1 MFGRRTMDLAL
12 PDPTPSRESP
22 LHHRFSTPIVVVPY
36 QRCFTSR
43 TPLLLAQAD
52 MPELFSSPSPLPL
65 CPLCYASLLLR
76 SPTLIPYYSTP
87 EFFFKARFAIAKNPA
102 LFWDKVKIE
111 KIMRAG
117 IILHNMIVEDE
128 RDGYTRYDLSEF
140 QQGEDTG
147 TPHVDLTYSTNIPS
161 NVANMMGVRTR
172 IRDRQMHQQLKDDL
186 VEHLWL
192 KFGRDE
198 DNN

>member
-76 SPTLIPYYSTP
+76 FESLSAVSHHVFIRTESSTDASP
-87 EFFFKARFAIAKNPA
+87 
-102 LFWDKVKIE
+102 
-111 KIMRAG
+111 
-117 IILHNMIVEDE
+117 LHCC
-128 RDGYTRYDLSEF
+128 
-140 QQGEDTG
+140 
-147 TPHVDLTYSTNIPS
+147 
-161 NVANMMGVRTR
+161 
-172 IRDRQMHQQLKDDL
+172 
-186 VEHLWL
+186 
-192 KFGRDE
+192 
-198 DNN
+198 